1 VNSAAVESALFQ
13 GYQLRLPAFEGP
25 FDVLL
30 RLVERSHLAI
40 TDVSLV
46 AVTAQFLAY
55 VESLDQT
62 NADLIAEFSSVGSR
76 LVVLKSRSLLPRPP
90 VDETEQVSDLA
101 RELIEYRAVKE
112 MAGILAERDSRGT
125 GAFPH
130 ARAPIP
136 VEEVEQ
142 VSDLARELIEY
153 RAVKEMATLLGERD
167 ARGSGAFPHARAPLP
182 ADDRTVLRP
191 LAAHQP
197 LQLAR
202 ALRRRLSVVPTPG
215 LIVAARKLVS
225 LRDMAARVLTRLQIS
240 GHATFQSITRG
251 CEDLHEA
258 RTAFLAVLI
267 LARRQAVE
275 VDQTE
280 LFGEITIRSC
290 AVAASGD
297 TFLNSLSF
305 ED

>member
-1 VNSAAVESALFQ
+1 VNSVAVESALFQ

-30 RLVERSHLAI
+30 RLVERSHLSI

-46 AVTAQFLAY
+46 SVAAQFLSY
-55 VESLDQT
+55 VDTLDQT

-90 VDETEQVSDLA
+90 VEETEQVSDLA

-112 MAGILAERDSRGT
+112 MASLLAERDARGI
-125 GAFPH
+125 GAFPL

-136 VEEVEQ
+136 VE
-142 VSDLARELIEY
+142 
-153 RAVKEMATLLGERD
+153 
-167 ARGSGAFPHARAPLP
+167 
-182 ADDRTVLRP
+182 DRVVQRP
-191 LAAHQP
+191 LAPHQP

-202 ALRRRLSVVPTPG
+202 ALRRRLSVVPAPG
-215 LIVAARKLVS
+215 LIVAARKLIS
-225 LRDMAARVLTRLQIS
+225 LRDMAARVLTRLQFS
-240 GHATFQSITRG
+240 GQATFQSITQG
-251 CEDLHEA
+251 CGDLHEA
-258 RTAFLAVLI
+258 RTAFLAVLV
-267 LARRQAVE
+267 LARRQVVD
-275 VDQTE
+275 VDQAE
-280 LFGEITIRSC
+280 LFGEITIRSRT
-290 AVAASGD
+290 APASGD

>member
-1 VNSAAVESALFQ
+1 MPIVNSTAVESALFQ

-55 VESLDQT
+55 VEALDQAD
-62 NADLIAEFSSVGSR
+62 ADLIAEFSTVGSR
-76 LVVLKSRSLLPRPP
+76 LLVLKSRSLLPRP
-90 VDETEQVSDLA
+90 
-101 RELIEYRAVKE
+101 
-112 MAGILAERDSRGT
+112 
-125 GAFPH
+125 
-130 ARAPIP
+130 P

-153 RAVKEMATLLGERD
+153 RAVKDMAILLGRRD
-167 ARGSGAFPHARAPLP
+167 LEGAGAFPIAGAPVP
-182 ADDRTVLRP
+182 VEDRSVLRP

-202 ALRRRLSVVPTPG
+202 ALRRRLSVVPVPA

-225 LRDMAARVLTRLQIS
+225 LRDMAERVLAGLS
-240 GHATFQSITRG
+240 HNGHSTFRTVARH
-251 CEDLHEA
+251 CTDLHEA
-258 RTAFLAVLI
+258 RTAFLAVLV
-267 LARRQAVE
+267 LARRQVVDVE
-275 VDQTE
+275 QSE
-280 LFGEITIRSC
+280 LFGEISIRSR
-290 AVAASGD
+290 AVAAGPD
-297 TFLNSLSF
+297 PFLNGLSF

>member
-1 VNSAAVESALFQ
+1 MTIVNSVAVESALFQ

-46 AVTAQFLAY
+46 AVTSQFLAY
-55 VESLDQT
+55 VATLDQSD
-62 NADLIAEFSSVGSR
+62 ADLIAEFSSVGSR

-90 VDETEQVSDLA
+90 V
-101 RELIEYRAVKE
+101 
-112 MAGILAERDSRGT
+112 
-125 GAFPH
+125 
-130 ARAPIP
+130 
-136 VEEVEQ
+136 EEVEQ

-153 RAVKEMATLLGERD
+153 RAVKDMATLLGERD
-167 ARGSGAFPHARAPLP
+167 ASGTGAFPLARAPIP

-202 ALRRRLSVVPTPG
+202 ALRRRLSVVPAPS

-225 LRDMAARVLTRLQIS
+225 LRDMAGRVLAGLQHS
-240 GHATFQSITRG
+240 GQATFRSIT
-251 CEDLHEA
+251 CHCDDLHEA
-258 RTAFLAVLI
+258 RTAFLAVLV
-267 LARRQAVE
+267 LARRQVVD
-275 VDQTE
+275 VDQPE
-280 LFGEITIRSC
+280 LFGEITIRSRA
-290 AVAASGD
+290 AVSSGD
-297 TFLNSLSF
+297 TFLNGLSF

>member
-1 VNSAAVESALFQ
+1 VTIVNTVAVESALFQ

-46 AVTAQFLAY
+46 AVTSQFLAY
-55 VESLDQT
+55 VATLDQSD
-62 NADLIAEFSSVGSR
+62 ADLIAEFSSVGSR

-90 VDETEQVSDLA
+90 V
-101 RELIEYRAVKE
+101 
-112 MAGILAERDSRGT
+112 
-125 GAFPH
+125 
-130 ARAPIP
+130 
-136 VEEVEQ
+136 EEVEQ

-153 RAVKEMATLLGERD
+153 RAVKDMATLLGERD
-167 ARGSGAFPHARAPLP
+167 ARGTGTFPLARTPIP
-182 ADDRTVLRP
+182 VDDRTILRP

-202 ALRRRLSVVPTPG
+202 ALRRRLSVVPAPS

-225 LRDMAARVLTRLQIS
+225 LRDMAGRVLAGLQHS
-240 GHATFQSITRG
+240 GQSTFRSIARH
-251 CEDLHEA
+251 CDDLHEA
-258 RTAFLAVLI
+258 RTAFLAVLV
-267 LARRQAVE
+267 LARRQIVE
-275 VDQTE
+275 VDQPE
-280 LFGEITIRSC
+280 LFGEITIRSRT
-290 AVAASGD
+290 AVSSGD
-297 TFLNSLSF
+297 TFLNGLSF